1 MRSMGMRWVI
11 AALALGLAACDSS
24 TSTSA
29 NSDGATAA
37 ADGYT
42 MEIRAT
48 EASQDYVIV
57 APDGR
62 TVGAR
67 AADGASALMDTARAQ
82 ALVAEP
88 PPEGAD
94 VPEVFSVRLPGFEM
108 AVSGTEENANG
119 DNGAVNLRIGGE
131 QNVIVRANE
140 GGPGDADDTAFV
152 RITGADEQSV
162 RDFINDAE
170 ELSPEV
176 KTQMLTELG
185 LQ

>member
-1 MRSMGMRWVI
+1 MRWVI

-24 TSTSA
+24 TSGSTDSA
-29 NSDGATAA
+29 SATP
-37 ADGYT
+37 DGYT
-42 MEIRAT
+42 LEIRAT
-48 EASQDYVIV
+48 EASQDYVV
-57 APDGR
+57 RAPDGR

-88 PPEGAD
+88 PPEGEE
-94 VPEVFSVRLPGFEM
+94 VPQVMSLRLPGFEM
-108 AVSGTEENANG
+108 SVGGTEDDANG
-119 DNGAVNLRIGGE
+119 DNGSVNLSIGGE
-131 QNVIVRANE
+131 QNIVVRANE

-152 RITGADEQSV
+152 RITGADEEAV

-176 KTQMLTELG
+176 KGQMLTELG